1 MNGKGVMGLL
11 LVLWGVAGLPGYCVG
26 DDSKDDLIVNRIA
39 FNRTTGGGERITLSC
54 NRSCAPELFI
64 IEEER
69 PRVVMD
75 MKGVLRVR
83 TGPRRIDTGGKWV
96 KRVRSHLDGETGVL
110 RIVLDLEPTARFVVR
125 PTQDRSGAA
134 YALTIRQDDA
144 EDGTA
149 SGKRI
154 RLLPVERKA
163 GQREGRPPKR
173 ASGEERRHSAQDEA
187 HLLAQGRSQLN
198 DARFSAAVETFTRFL
213 AARPRES
220 LGYRLRGNAYD
231 NLGDRPKAL
240 EDWTQAARLGDSLV
254 QSYLEFLEVAWQAI
268 PAPENAVPVG
278 GR

>member
-11 LVLWGVAGLPGYCVG
+11 LVLWVVVGAPGYCVG
-26 DDSKDDLIVNRIA
+26 DDRKDDLIVNHVA
-39 FNRTTGGGERITLSC
+39 FNRAKGGGERITLSC

-64 IEEER
+64 IEEEM

-83 TGPRRIDTGGKWV
+83 TGPRSVDTGGKWV
-96 KRVRSHLDGETGVL
+96 KRVRSYLDNETRIL
-110 RIVLDLEPTARFVVR
+110 RVVLDLEPTARFVVR
-125 PTQDRSGAA
+125 PVQDPSGTA
-134 YALTIRQDDA
+134 YSLTIKQDDA

-154 RLLPVERKA
+154 KLLPA
-163 GQREGRPPKR
+163 EGGPGKQGGRLPKR
-173 ASGEERRHSAQDEA
+173 ASGEGRQNSAQNEG

-198 DARFSAAVETFTRFL
+198 DARFSAAAETFTRFL

-231 NLGDRPKAL
+231 NLGDRSRAL
-240 EDWTQAARLGDSLV
+240 EDWTQAARLGDAIV
-254 QSYLEFLEVAWQAI
+254 QSYLDFLEVAWQAP
-268 PAPENAVPVG
+268 PAP
-278 GR
+278 